1 MMTQTAPAADLVLP
15 SAPGAGAP
23 GASGGWLWH
32 WRAWQAQSRWAATT
46 QQIAQW
52 LSGVSPGSTE
62 LLLIGAS
69 GGWMMSSAW
78 LQRFRCVRAFD
89 LDRWSAPVFRYRHG
103 AALQQSRTKLEY
115 QQLDAMRYLPQLLRT
130 YPEAFVL
137 FDNVLGQ
144 LRFVHNRLDAA
155 EAQLHAITRMLR
167 GREWASVHDA
177 YSGRVAPSASGAL
190 VVPQLGPLQTVRQRS
205 VAGALP
211 QFSVAERRWCA
222 QMGVKGAW
230 LDHLTAGIF
239 PAGTPIQHMAWPFS
253 REYRHWLQAA
263 WVRA

>member
-1 MMTQTAPAADLVLP
+1 MTQTAPTADLVLP

-177 YSGRVAPSASGAL
+177 YSGRVALSASEAL
-190 VVPQLGPLQTVRQRS
+190 AIPHLGPLQTVRQRS

-211 QFSVAERRWCA
+211 QFSIAERRWCA

>member
-1 MMTQTAPAADLVLP
+1 MAQTAQSPDLVLP
-15 SAPGAGAP
+15 LASASGAP
-23 GASGGWLWH
+23 GVSGGWLWH
-32 WRAWQAQSRWAATT
+32 WRAWQAQVRWSATT
-46 QQIAQW
+46 QQIARW
-52 LSGVSPGSTE
+52 LGGVSPGSTE

-78 LQRFRCVRAFD
+78 LQRFRSVRAFD

-103 AALQQSRTKLEY
+103 VALQQSRTTLVY
-115 QQLDAMRYLPQLLRT
+115 QQLDALRYLPQLLRT

-144 LRFVHNRLDAA
+144 LRFVSNRLDAA
-155 EAQLHAITRMLR
+155 EAQLHAITRLLR

-177 YSGRVAPSASGAL
+177 YSGRVGAATL
-190 VVPQLGPLQTVRQRS
+190 AQGTTPILGPLQTVRPRS

-211 QFSVAERRWCA
+211 QFSTAERQWCA
-222 QMGVKGAW
+222 QMGVQGAW
-230 LDHLTAGIF
+230 LDHLTAGVF

-253 REYRHWLQAA
+253 RDYRHWLQAA

>member
-1 MMTQTAPAADLVLP
+1 MAQTAQSPDLVLP
-15 SAPGAGAP
+15 LASAAGVPGV
-23 GASGGWLWH
+23 SGGWLWH
-32 WRAWQAQSRWAATT
+32 WRAWQAQVRWDATS
-46 QQIAQW
+46 QQIARW
-52 LSGVSPGSTE
+52 LGGVSPGSTE

-89 LDRWSAPVFRYRHG
+89 LDRWSAPVFRHRHG
-103 AALQQSRTKLEY
+103 AALQQSRTTLVY
-115 QQLDAMRYLPQLLRT
+115 QQLDALRYLPQLLRT

-144 LRFVHNRLDAA
+144 LRFVSNRLDAA
-155 EAQLHAITRMLR
+155 EAQLHAITRLLR

-177 YSGRVAPSASGAL
+177 YSGRVGAATL
-190 VVPQLGPLQTVRQRS
+190 AQGTTPILGPLQTVRPRS
-205 VAGALP
+205 VAGAMP
-211 QFSVAERRWCA
+211 QFSAAERQWCA
-222 QMGVKGAW
+222 QIGVQGAW
-230 LDHLTAGIF
+230 LDHLTAGVF

-253 REYRHWLQAA
+253 RDYRHWLQAA

>member
-1 MMTQTAPAADLVLP
+1 MAQFTQDSDLLLPA
-15 SAPGAGAP
+15 APGAGAP

-32 WRAWQAQSRWAATT
+32 WRALKAQASWAGTS
-46 QQIAQW
+46 QQIARW

-89 LDRWSAPVFRYRHG
+89 VDRWSAPVFRYRHG
-103 AALQQSRTKLEY
+103 AALRQSRTALVY
-115 QQLDAMRYLPQLLRT
+115 QQLDALRHLPQLLRT
-130 YPEAFVL
+130 YPDAFVM

-144 LRFVHNRLDAA
+144 LRFVHDRLDAA
-155 EAQLHAITRMLR
+155 EAQLHAIGRMLR

-177 YSGRVAPSASGAL
+177 YSGRVGSVALDAKAPAL
-190 VVPQLGPLQTVRQRS
+190 LGPLQTVRPRS

-211 QFSVAERRWCA
+211 QFSVAERQWCA
-222 QMGVKGAW
+222 QMGVQGAW

-239 PAGTPIQHMAWPFS
+239 PAGTPIHHMAWPFS
-253 REYRHWLQAA
+253 REQRHWLQAA
-263 WVRA
+263 WVRP

>member
-1 MMTQTAPAADLVLP
+1 MTQTAPATDLVLP

-32 WRAWQAQSRWAATT
+32 WRAWQAQGRWAGTT

-130 YPEAFVL
+130 YPDAFVL

-144 LRFVHNRLDAA
+144 LRFVHKRLDAA
-155 EAQLHAITRMLR
+155 EVQLHAITRMLR

-177 YSGRVAPSASGAL
+177 YSGRVGAAALAAPA
-190 VVPQLGPLQTVRQRS
+190 VPVPGPLQTVRQRS

-211 QFSVAERRWCA
+211 QFSAAERRWCA
-222 QMGVKGAW
+222 QMGVQGAW

>member
-1 MMTQTAPAADLVLP
+1 MAQTAQSPDLVLP
-15 SAPGAGAP
+15 LASAAGAP
-23 GASGGWLWH
+23 GVSGGWLWH
-32 WRAWQAQSRWAATT
+32 WRAWQAQVRWAATS
-46 QQIAQW
+46 QQIARW
-52 LSGVSPGSTE
+52 LGGVSPGSTE

-89 LDRWSAPVFRYRHG
+89 LDRWSAPVFRHRHG
-103 AALQQSRTKLEY
+103 AALQQSRTTLLY
-115 QQLDAMRYLPQLLRT
+115 QQLDALRYLPQLLRT

-144 LRFVHNRLDAA
+144 LRFVSNRLDAA
-155 EAQLHAITRMLR
+155 EAQLHAITRLLR

-177 YSGRVAPSASGAL
+177 YSGHVGAATL
-190 VVPQLGPLQTVRQRS
+190 AQGTTPILGPLQTVRPRS

-211 QFSVAERRWCA
+211 QFSTAERQWCA
-222 QMGVKGAW
+222 QMGVQGAW
-230 LDHLTAGIF
+230 LDHLTAGVF

-253 REYRHWLQAA
+253 RDYRHWLQAA

>member
-1 MMTQTAPAADLVLP
+1 MTQTAPAADLVLP
-15 SAPGAGAP
+15 SAPGVGAP

-32 WRAWQAQSRWAATT
+32 WRAWQAQSPWAATT

-177 YSGRVAPSASGAL
+177 YSGRVATSASEAL
-190 VVPQLGPLQTVRQRS
+190 AIPHLGPLQTVRQRS

-211 QFSVAERRWCA
+211 QFSTAERRWCA

>member
-1 MMTQTAPAADLVLP
+1 MTQTAPAADLVLP

-177 YSGRVAPSASGAL
+177 YSGRVAPSASEAL
-190 VVPQLGPLQTVRQRS
+190 AIPHLGPLQTVRQRS

-211 QFSVAERRWCA
+211 QFSIAERRWCA

>member
-1 MMTQTAPAADLVLP
+1 MGQTAQVSDLVLP
-15 SAPGAGAP
+15 SASGA

-32 WRAWQAQSRWAATT
+32 WRAMKAQVPWSATT
-46 QQIAQW
+46 QQIARW
-52 LSGVSPGSTE
+52 LGGVSPGSSE

-89 LDRWSAPVFRYRHG
+89 VDRWSAPVFRYRHG
-103 AALQQSRTKLEY
+103 AALQQSRTTLIY
-115 QQLDAMRYLPQLLRT
+115 QQLDALRYLPQLLRT
-130 YPEAFVL
+130 YPDAFVL

-144 LRFVHNRLDAA
+144 LRFVHERLDAA

-177 YSGRVAPSASGAL
+177 YSGRVGSDTADAQVQL
-190 VVPQLGPLQTVRQRS
+190 LLGPLQTVRQRS

-211 QFSVAERRWCA
+211 QFSSAERQWCA

-253 REYRHWLQAA
+253 RERRHWLQAA
-263 WVRA
+263 WVRP

>member
-1 MMTQTAPAADLVLP
+1 MTQTAPAADLVLP

-177 YSGRVAPSASGAL
+177 YSGRVAPSASEAL
-190 VVPQLGPLQTVRQRS
+190 ALPHLGPLQTVRQRS

-239 PAGTPIQHMAWPFS
+239 PAGTPIRHMAWPFS

>member
-1 MMTQTAPAADLVLP
+1 MSQTAQPGDLILP

-32 WRAWQAQSRWAATT
+32 WRAWQAQARWASTT
-46 QQIAQW
+46 QQIARW
-52 LSGVSPGSTE
+52 LGGVSPGGTE

-78 LQRFRCVRAFD
+78 LQRFRSVRAFD
-89 LDRWSAPVFRYRHG
+89 VDRWSAPVFRYRHG
-103 AALQQSRTKLEY
+103 AALEQSRTTLVY
-115 QQLDAMRYLPQLLRT
+115 QQLDALRYLPQLLRT
-130 YPEAFVL
+130 YPDAFVL

-144 LRFVHNRLDAA
+144 LRFVHKRIDAA

-177 YSGRVAPSASGAL
+177 YSGRVSASASAAL
-190 VVPQLGPLQTVRQRS
+190 AGPALGPLQTVRPRS
-205 VAGALP
+205 IAGAVP
-211 QFSVAERRWCA
+211 KFSIAERQWCA
-222 QMGVKGAW
+222 QMGVQGAW
-230 LDHLTAGIF
+230 LDHLTAGVF
-239 PAGTPIQHMAWPFS
+239 PAGTPIQHMAWSFS

-263 WVRA
+263 WVRV

>member
-1 MMTQTAPAADLVLP
+1 MAQTAQSPDLVLP
-15 SAPGAGAP
+15 LAYAAGAP
-23 GASGGWLWH
+23 GVSGGWLWH
-32 WRAWQAQSRWAATT
+32 WRAWQAQVRWAATS
-46 QQIAQW
+46 QQIARW
-52 LSGVSPGSTE
+52 LGGVSPGSTE

-89 LDRWSAPVFRYRHG
+89 LDRWSAPVFRHRHG
-103 AALQQSRTKLEY
+103 AALQQSRTTLVY
-115 QQLDAMRYLPQLLRT
+115 QQLDALRYLPQLLRT

-144 LRFVHNRLDAA
+144 LRFVSNRLDAA
-155 EAQLHAITRMLR
+155 EAQLHAITRLLR

-177 YSGRVAPSASGAL
+177 YSGRVGAATL
-190 VVPQLGPLQTVRQRS
+190 AQGTTPILGPLQTVRPRS

-211 QFSVAERRWCA
+211 QFSTAERQWCA
-222 QMGVKGAW
+222 QMGVQGAW
-230 LDHLTAGIF
+230 LDHLTAGVF

-253 REYRHWLQAA
+253 RDYRHWLQAA